1 MMEIIKGKDLIWD
14 TDNYDVILVG
24 TSIYNLLTQGIQ
36 SKLVVKYPDMKLED
50 ANNSTPYAD
59 IRKLG
64 KRITVSGEPS
74 ISLMYICKYPHSKR
88 VFLDYDALEKC
99 LDSAN
104 MEFKGKKV
112 ATTVLG
118 ASRFDGNG
126 DKDRCLGII
135 KEHTKDMDLHVY
147 DYEQLRKRDEIK
159 SVYQKFNEY
168 AQKGDWDTWW
178 SLVYQKDEIIK
189 KFYLRH

>member
-1 MMEIIKGKDLIWD
+1 MMEIVTGKDLIWD

-50 ANNSTPYAD
+50 ANNGTPYAD

-64 KRITVSGEPS
+64 KRITIEGTPS

-88 VFLDYDALEKC
+88 VFLEYEALEKC

-126 DKDRCLGII
+126 DKDRCLDII
-135 KEHTKDMDLHVY
+135 ERHTRDIDLYVY

-178 SLVYQKDEIIK
+178 NLVYHKDEIIK